1 LGLSQLRIDFFLVDL
16 VQVKR
21 RPEFRT
27 AGGITGGNLGKGRL
41 WSTMRLKEFGERII
55 ILFHE
60 N

>member
-1 LGLSQLRIDFFLVDL
+1 LSQLRIDFFLVGL

-21 RPEFRT
+21 RPELRT

-55 ILFHE
+55 IIS
-60 N
+60 